1 MKLLDAAS
9 INIGPD
15 RKSVLLSFD
24 NSQEGKMGFQQFSK
38 EDHMKALQDLVAE
51 LTGKQ
56 VEISCQSKESLAEK
70 DVTSVNLSKVHFDII
85 TEE

>member
-1 MKLLDAAS
+1 
-9 INIGPD
+9 
-15 RKSVLLSFD
+15 
-24 NSQEGKMGFQQFSK
+24 
-38 EDHMKALQDLVAE
+38 MKALQDLVAE